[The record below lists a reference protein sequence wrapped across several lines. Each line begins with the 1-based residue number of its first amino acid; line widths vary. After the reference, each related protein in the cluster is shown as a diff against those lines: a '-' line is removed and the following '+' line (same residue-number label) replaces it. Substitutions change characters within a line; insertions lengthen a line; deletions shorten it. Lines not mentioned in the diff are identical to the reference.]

1 LQAFYSVWLTF
12 GSAVEIIGYIA
23 RASAHNKT
31 GKLMPYSIQSVF
43 LLLGPTLFAASV
55 YMALGRII
63 RCVRAE
69 KYSLIRINWLTKVF
83 VMGDVLSFLVQGG
96 ASGLMVSGNNAKLG
110 SNIVVVGLVIQVLM
124 FCFFIVTSVMFQVR
138 MNRSPTAESFDE
150 RLKWKSQLRVLH
162 AISLLILVRS
172 IFRVVEYVQGTDG
185 YSLTHEWTLYV
196 FDSTLMFVVML
207 IWGIWYPGDL
217 QEFVKHRIPLTSL
230 MSRDMESRQGYN
242 A

>member
-1 LQAFYSVWLTF
+1 
-12 GSAVEIIGYIA
+12 
-23 RASAHNKT
+23 
-31 GKLMPYSIQSVF
+31 MPYSIQSVF

-110 SNIVVVGLVIQVLM
+110 SNIVV
-124 FCFFIVTSVMFQVR
+124 QVR